1 MSGVLATAPGAGT
14 WHRYRLD
21 VNGSRASAWVD
32 GAVVTAGADCAF
44 AGGSGFVAMGTVQF
58 GHFTDYDNLELYS
71 ARVACSAT
79 ARPAA
84 GDAIKAVSCA
94 SEVGVR
100 PGGQFTFSPANA
112 SDCPLGSPCASATG
126 AFALAADASLCLAV
140 GTPSAP
146 TDADWPLVLAPCA
159 PNAPEQTFT
168 QAYSMLYS
176 GSIVHTASKR
186 FVELPFADIGTAAV
200 VRTNSTGGG
209 QFVFVGDEQE
219 IVTVNTFSVCLGT
232 CAA

>member
-1 MSGVLATAPGAGT
+1 VLAAAPGAGS

-32 GAVVTAGADCAF
+32 GAVVVAGADVAF
-44 AGGSGFVAMGTVQF
+44 AGGSGFAAMGTVQF
-58 GHFTDYDNLELYS
+58 GHFTDYDNLALYS

-84 GDAIKAVSCA
+84 GDAVKAVSCS
-94 SEVGVR
+94 SEVGAR
-100 PGGQFTFSPANA
+100 AGAQFTFSPANA
-112 SDCPLGSPCASATG
+112 SDCPLGSPCAAATG
-126 AFALAADASLCLAV
+126 AFALASDASLCLAV
-140 GTPSAP
+140 GGSAPSAAA
-146 TDADWPLVLAPCA
+146 DADAPLILAACVPH
-159 PNAPEQTFT
+159 APEQTFT
-168 QAYSMLYS
+168 QAYSMLYT
-176 GSIVHTASKR
+176 GSIVHTASQR
-186 FVELPFADIGTAAV
+186 HIQLPSADIGTPAV

-219 IVTVNTFSVCLGT
+219 IVTINTFSVCLGT